1 MREKNVVDLCAY
13 PFFGIRKDVSKTIEH
28 IEIFLND
35 YEKVFDVFN
44 SHKGILMDAENFKR
58 TQINEVVISHEN
70 KIDNGVMTTYDWRCN
85 AGSNYQPF
93 CFNAAFDYKYTNA
106 KHHH

>member
-1 MREKNVVDLCAY
+1 MQDNFFIEGAY
-13 PFFGIRKDVSKTIEH
+13 LIFGIRKDVSKTIEH

-70 KIDNGVMTTYDWRCN
+70 KIDNGVMTTYV
-85 AGSNYQPF
+85 
-93 CFNAAFDYKYTNA
+93 
-106 KHHH
+106 

>member
-1 MREKNVVDLCAY
+1 MSLICVRIHFSAFVR
-13 PFFGIRKDVSKTIEH
+13 IIEH

-70 KIDNGVMTTYDWRCN
+70 KIDNGVMTTYV
-85 AGSNYQPF
+85 
-93 CFNAAFDYKYTNA
+93 
-106 KHHH
+106 